1 MKITNWLDLLGGLA
15 LFLYGMQVLSDSLE
29 DAAGDRL
36 KTILEKLTNT
46 KFKGVLVGIGVTA
59 AVQSSSAVTVMLIGF
74 MNASLMTLN
83 RCIWVVMGS
92 NIGTTITAQM
102 IAINVG
108 VVAPV
113 FAVVGVF
120 MFSHDWIWYSFHG
133 SEYDERGRCAT
144 SEGTGLY

>member
-59 AVQSSSAVTVMLIGF
+59 AVQSSSASDCYVDWFHECQLDDIKQMYLGCNGF
-74 MNASLMTLN
+74 
-83 RCIWVVMGS
+83 
-92 NIGTTITAQM
+92 
-102 IAINVG
+102 
-108 VVAPV
+108 
-113 FAVVGVF
+113 
-120 MFSHDWIWYSFHG
+120 
-133 SEYDERGRCAT
+133 
-144 SEGTGLY
+144 

>member
-59 AVQSSSAVTVMLIGF
+59 AVQSSSAVTVMLIGD
-74 MNASLMTLN
+74 
-83 RCIWVVMGS
+83 IK
-92 NIGTTITAQM
+92 QM
-102 IAINVG
+102 YLGCNG
-108 VVAPV
+108 
-113 FAVVGVF
+113 F
-120 MFSHDWIWYSFHG
+120 
-133 SEYDERGRCAT
+133 
-144 SEGTGLY
+144 